1 MENMDWMREGLEE
14 EPVQETEREA
24 AEKAAEKAE
33 SGAEET
39 QKAFT
44 QADIDRIVQK
54 TIWSERQRAERLIEE
69 AREKANLD
77 AEEKS
82 RIEKE
87 QLEKE
92 ILAREAEIRRRELR
106 AGALEMLADRGLP
119 RELADTL
126 DLSGEENMHASLDGV
141 EKVFRFAVQR
151 SVEERLRG
159 AQLPG
164 RGAPAAADLSRLSD
178 EEYYKA
184 VLKRKKE

>member
-1 MENMDWMREGLEE
+1 MENMDWMRDGLEE
-14 EPVQETEREA
+14 ETAQEVVTEAVEQA
-24 AEKAAEKAE
+24 AEKET
-33 SGAEET
+33 SGTEET

-82 RIEKE
+82 REEKE

-92 ILAREAEIRRRELR
+92 ILAREEEIRRRELR

-126 DLSGEENMHASLDGV
+126 DLSGAENMRLSLDGV
-141 EKVFRFAVQR
+141 EKAFRSAVQR

-159 AQLPG
+159 GELPG

-178 EEYYKA
+178 EEYYKK
-184 VLKRKKE
+184 VLKKKKE

>member
-1 MENMDWMREGLEE
+1 MENMDWMKNDMEE
-14 EPVQETEREA
+14 SVQETAIAEA
-24 AEKAAEKAE
+24 EAAE
-33 SGAEET
+33 SGAEEAE
-39 QKAFT
+39 KAFT

-54 TIWSERQRAERLIEE
+54 TIWSERQRAERLIDE

-82 RIEKE
+82 RAEKE

-106 AGALEMLADRGLP
+106 ASALEMLADRGLP
-119 RELADTL
+119 KELAETL
-126 DLSGEENMHASLDGV
+126 DLSGEENMRLSFEGV
-141 EKVFRFAVQR
+141 EKVFRTAVQR

-159 AQLPG
+159 GELPG

-178 EEYYKA
+178 EEYYKK
-184 VLKRKKE
+184 VLKKEKE